1 MTGRMSRDEAGVRMR
16 GAELESAGSLAVR
29 TRLRSQAAELGQLRS
44 ERDKLLT
51 RIEELEK
58 GLRAILREHQESRSR
73 PNLCRL
79 CGAHDGWPCVT
90 VLEARSA
97 LGGEDG

>member
-1 MTGRMSRDEAGVRMR
+1 MSRDMTREEAEARMAA
-16 GAELESAGSLAVR
+16 AEAEVMGSLSAR

-51 RIEELEK
+51 EVERLRGVVEAARELW
-58 GLRAILREHQESRSR
+58 
-73 PNLCRL
+73 RL
-79 CGAHDGWPCVT
+79 YDGPANYPLISELGVA
-90 VLEARSA
+90 LAA